1 MYLKKILVIEDE
13 PSVRANILEIL
24 ELEDYNGIGAEN
36 GLLGVL
42 WALEHLPD
50 LIICDVMMP
59 ELDGYGV
66 LTTLRQAPLTA
77 TIPFIFLTAKAD
89 KTDFREGMELGAD
102 DYLTKPFTSNELLKS
117 IAARLEKQAA
127 VMQQYT
133 TEREGVAELQ
143 QTMEG
148 LQEYADT
155 KDEILKNAQEELR
168 YLLSKINV
176 ALHTLKYTSE
186 GVPRDRCVKILQEAC
201 NREMAILK
209 QMPTLRSSLTPEN
222 TKLLHQLNL
231 ITSQAEEKDLVLED
245 EELVWEELSETN
257 FPF

>member
-1 MYLKKILVIEDE
+1 MKKILVIEDE

-36 GLLGVL
+36 GLIGVL
-42 WALEHLPD
+42 WALEHIPD

-66 LTTLRQAPLTA
+66 LSTLRGEPQTA

-89 KTDFREGMELGAD
+89 KTDFRQGMELGAD
-102 DYLTKPFTSNELLKS
+102 DYLTKPFTNNELLSS

-133 TEREGVAELQ
+133 IERQGAAGLESKMQELQ
-143 QTMEG
+143 QNV
-148 LQEYADT
+148 DT
-155 KDEILKNAQEELR
+155 KDELLKTAQQELS

-176 ALHTLKYTSE
+176 ALDMLKHTSA
-186 GVPRDRCVKILQEAC
+186 GAPRDRCVDILQEAC
-201 NREMAILK
+201 NREMALLN
-209 QMPTLRSSLTPEN
+209 QMPKLQNFLTPEN
-222 TKLLHQLNL
+222 VKLLHQLNL
-231 ITSQAEEKDLVLED
+231 VTSQAEEKDLVIED
-245 EELVWEELSETN
+245 EELIWDEVSETS